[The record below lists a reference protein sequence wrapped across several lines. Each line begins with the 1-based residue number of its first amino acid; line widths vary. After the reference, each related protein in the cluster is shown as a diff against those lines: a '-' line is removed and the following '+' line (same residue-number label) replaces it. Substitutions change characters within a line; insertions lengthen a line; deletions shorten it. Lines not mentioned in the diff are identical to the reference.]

1 MKSGTTKEPRVMMDN
16 DGITPRMIERDME
29 NAIRDFTNKI
39 LDAQELLWVY

>member
-1 MKSGTTKEPRVMMDN
+1 MMDN

-29 NAIRDFTNKI
+29 NTIRDFTNKI